1 MLVNVIKI
9 ENYFNLPNSTS
20 SADAAPLISG
30 SNTTEVKSVFTISA
44 M

>member
-20 SADAAPLISG
+20 ADAAPLISG
-30 SNTTEVKSVFTISA
+30 SNITEVKSVFTISA
-44 M
+44 I